1 MKVEL
6 EKVLESV
13 AGIGGTD
20 ASDEYSKGWDSAVDA
35 VYSEINKLA
44 EAESR
49 KPAHI
54 VVEAWQCNEL
64 QNKEGLEMTKQELMK
79 ELLDRYQQLDSLE
92 GCKSAKDTVVLY
104 IRKLELK
111 LKEML

>member
-20 ASDEYSKGWDSAVDA
+20 ASDEYSKGWDEAVGA
-35 VYSEINKLA
+35 VYSEINKLG

-49 KPAHI
+49 KPAYDYECECI
-54 VVEAWQCNEL
+54 ELKKRLDDLTCENKMLRADRENE
-64 QNKEGLEMTKQELMK
+64 KEYSSTLESVLTAVN
-79 ELLDRYQQLDSLE
+79 LLT
-92 GCKSAKDTVVLY
+92 DTVT
-104 IRKLELK
+104 K
-111 LKEML
+111 